1 MVLAVGQYIFTAA
14 SLQRSALLLL
24 TDMPTPT
31 SALPE
36 DVSDRLTNLEIKASF
51 TEDLLDKLDQ
61 IIIRQQSQIDSLTQE
76 VRWLRQQSPAEATAA
91 PRSLRDE
98 LPPHY

>member
-1 MVLAVGQYIFTAA
+1 MSHNTAPTDP
-14 SLQRSALLLL
+14 ALI
-24 TDMPTPT
+24 
-31 SALPE
+31 E
-36 DVSDRLTNLEIKASF
+36 RLTNLEIKASF

-61 IIIRQQSQIDSLTQE
+61 IIIRQQDQIDRLTQE
-76 VRWLRQQSPAEATAA
+76 VQWLRQQAPAEGATM